1 VRTFRDREGR
11 EWQIDLTLGALM
23 RIKAS
28 TGLDMLDLQAPKE
41 GRVDVFDRLST
52 DPVTLAD
59 TLCAIC
65 RPQLDARSLTDSQF
79 ADAMG
84 GEAIDSALIALVQ
97 EWSDFFH
104 RRGAEAKAKL
114 LAMAVKVMQGLND
127 RMNAATATL
136 DEGKAVESILGSMS
150 TNSRGSSASTPA
162 GSPSES

>member
-1 VRTFRDREGR
+1 MRTFRDRDGR

-28 TGLDMLDLQAPKE
+28 TGLDMLDLQPSKA

-79 ADAMG
+79 ADALG
-84 GEAIDSALIALVQ
+84 GEAIDTALIALIE
-97 EWSDFFH
+97 EWADFFR

-114 LAMAVKVMQGLND
+114 LAVTVGVMRKMTE
-127 RMNAATATL
+127 RMNTSLVGL
-136 DEGKAVESILGSMS
+136 DEAKAVDSILTSMR
-150 TNSRGSSASTPA
+150 TNSRELSESTPV
-162 GSPSES
+162 GSPSAN